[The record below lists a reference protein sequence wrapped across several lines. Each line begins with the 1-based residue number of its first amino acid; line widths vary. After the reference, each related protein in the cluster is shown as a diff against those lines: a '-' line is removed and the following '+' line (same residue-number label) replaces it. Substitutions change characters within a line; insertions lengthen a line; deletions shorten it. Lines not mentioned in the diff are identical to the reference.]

1 MLENCTYYA
10 PLAPIMLQQLSIVPN
25 YCETIRQENGTI
37 KHTKV
42 TMINKRY
49 KSTPFLCCTE
59 AQQMVLCNLE
69 GTGFAFC

>member
-10 PLAPIMLQQLSIVPN
+10 PFGAHYASAIVNYSN
-25 YCETIRQENGTI
+25 YCETIRQKNGTI

-49 KSTPFLCCTE
+49 KSTPFCV
-59 AQQMVLCNLE
+59 VLKLI
-69 GTGFAFC
+69 TDDSM